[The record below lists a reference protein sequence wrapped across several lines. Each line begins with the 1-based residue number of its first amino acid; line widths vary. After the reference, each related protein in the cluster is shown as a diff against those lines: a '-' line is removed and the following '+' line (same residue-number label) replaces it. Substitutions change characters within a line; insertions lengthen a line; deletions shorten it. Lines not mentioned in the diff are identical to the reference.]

1 MTSIHVRKLTIA
13 VTVKKPSNMLEIT
26 RKCLNIR
33 IFSKNADVGILFWN
47 FVFIKCFINLL
58 YTIVPN
64 INVIEQFSRE
74 IWVLKFASNLRFS
87 PSNIFS
93 CCRHPS
99 VLCDILAM
107 PPPQTTHLCFLKPLI
122 IYLTSEHS
130 DNFFLSRWYL
140 PQKMPGL

>member
-1 MTSIHVRKLTIA
+1 
-13 VTVKKPSNMLEIT
+13 MLKYWNFFE
-26 RKCLNIR
+26 KCWR
-33 IFSKNADVGILFWN
+33 QHFFWN

-64 INVIEQFSRE
+64 INVIEQFSWE

-140 PQKMPGL
+140 PQKNAWSITESFVVNVTGLVDP